1 MRLSAIDAGAA
12 ASTGGPP
19 QRKQPIREARGRGGG
34 GRTKLWLEGNFDKI
48 TARAPATGRLIP
60 D

>member
-12 ASTGGPP
+12 AGTDGPP

-34 GRTKLWLEGNFDKI
+34 ELSYGWK
-48 TARAPATGRLIP
+48 ATLTR
-60 D
+60 